1 MTAKILSL
9 SCSGENLAMSR
20 ELGLLTNRSLYRIL
34 DANFNRAKEGLR
46 VCEDLCRYVWDQRTF
61 TRAFKDVR
69 HELTGVMAG
78 LDIKKVLEA
87 RHIQGDVGRAT
98 SVSESKRA
106 DLNAVFW
113 ANSQRV
119 KESLRVLEEV
129 TKLMDARIS
138 TKLKMLRYKVYAL
151 EQKVIGRG

>member
-1 MTAKILSL
+1 MKKSPDK
-9 SCSGENLAMSR
+9 
-20 ELGLLTNRSLYRIL
+20 SLYRIL

-46 VCEDLCRYVWDQRTF
+46 VCEDLCRYGWDQKTL
-61 TRAFKDVR
+61 TRAFKDIR
-69 HELTGVMAG
+69 HGLTGIMAKV
-78 LDIKKVLEA
+78 DIQKALEA

-98 SVSESKRA
+98 IVSESKRT

-129 TKLMDARIS
+129 TKLTDSRIS
-138 TKLKMLRYKVYAL
+138 SDLKILRYKVYAL